1 MEHIKMRV
9 MYATSNK
16 KMANYAD
23 AIGHAFS
30 CSVNDIPPSYPCDNE
45 RLVVLGLSLKG
56 NKIEDRVRRI
66 CTELIP
72 TRARATALF
81 IDGEPGSEAEKEVI
95 RIIKDAGTNFIDHT
109 LYLKC
114 GIFSSKLSLEE
125 RQKIVDWVREVY
137 AIAKEG

>member
-1 MEHIKMRV
+1 MEKIKMRV
-9 MYATSNK
+9 MYASSNK

-23 AIGHAFS
+23 AIGHAFG

-45 RLVVLGLSLKG
+45 RLVVIGLSLRG
-56 NKIEDRVRRI
+56 SRVEDRVRRF

-81 IDGEPGSEAEKEVI
+81 IEGEPGSAAEKEIVEI
-95 RIIKDAGTNFIDHT
+95 LKNAGTNFIDHT
-109 LYLKC
+109 MYLKC
-114 GIFSSKLSLEE
+114 GLFSSKLSLEE

-137 AIAKEG
+137 SIATNG